1 MFEFNALFNAE
12 LSTWDLRPKHTDSI
26 PPLIQ
31 NKIKNQSLGASGL
44 ENIRTQPLAYGIHY
58 RQEDFLWG
66 FLPAGPRP
74 HSRRGDCKQRLFQST
89 LVMFLGLIVFVHCK
103 LCVWLCPWGQRN
115 WRARWEDAGEG
126 PEPTMKHNRPS
137 LLSLWRT
144 RGASPPEQQRN
155 KMLFFFWFSN
165 SCAFKGFKSWNKTDL
180 ASALYLF
187 FWLGGRGGEWGSW

>member
-66 FLPAGPRP
+66 FLPADPRP

-103 LCVWLCPWGQRN
+103 LCGWLCPWGQRN

-155 KMLFFFWFSN
+155 KMLFFLVL
-165 SCAFKGFKSWNKTDL
+165 K
-180 ASALYLF
+180 
-187 FWLGGRGGEWGSW
+187 